1 MTLYDPLQ
9 PTNLPP
15 PNIGIQSVRANFSTY
30 ADGFDN
36 NHVALNL
43 NNQGKH
49 TNVIM
54 QGQVGD
60 PSVPDGFGTL
70 YSKSVVSASSTSQ
83 ELFSRIPLFPPID
96 KNNKPIQLTY
106 NSVNTTGS
114 PFYQSFLPDGYVVYF
129 GTIANATNI
138 GTATTITLVPAVS
151 RIVCVI
157 PVPTKFVPISGLI
170 SAPVQISVTLSN
182 SNFST
187 FTITSRSTL
196 VPATIGDI
204 NWVAIAQQ

>member
-1 MTLYDPLQ
+1 MTYDPNQ

-60 PSVPDGFGTL
+60 PIVPGGFGAF

-129 GTIANATNI
+129 GNIPSAATIN
-138 GTATTITLVPAVS
+138 TTITLVPAVS

-157 PVPTKFVPISGLI
+157 PNPTKFAGIGSNPARPIQL
-170 SAPVQISVTLSN
+170 SVTLSTV
-182 SNFST
+182 NFSQ
-187 FTITSRSTL
+187 FTIN
-196 VPATIGDI
+196 ATFPGGTGDI
-204 NWVAIAQQ
+204 NWVAICQQ